1 MPRQLGGIETMN
13 KTEHNFRLDVTIF
26 VSLLIT
32 TITGLFLWLVI
43 PHKMGF
49 VFSGVSRT
57 AWVAAHIFSGIAGL
71 AAIVM
76 HIILHWD
83 WLKALR
89 GRPLGG
95 LPEKLRA
102 NRVVDR
108 VMWFAFIA
116 TNVFGAAAWALHLGD
131 DIYIVSI
138 PDRLHVACGV
148 MWAILAA
155 VHLALHWK
163 WIANTA
169 RRHAHINSLSIG
181 GYSLPCSITEKN
193 RAAVK
198 AVFFQELKL
207 QSDVVRERWFTA
219 SQDER
224 CDEQVTFVD
233 QP

>member
-1 MPRQLGGIETMN
+1 MTYPRGRRVNSGGIEIMN
-13 KTEHNFRLDVTIF
+13 RTEHNFRLDVTIF

-49 VFSGVSRT
+49 VFSGVSRS
-57 AWVAAHIFSGIAGL
+57 AWVAAHIYSGVAGL
-71 AAIVM
+71 AGIVM
-76 HIILHWD
+76 HIVLHWD

-108 VMWFAFIA
+108 VMWFTFIA

-131 DIYIVSI
+131 DIYIVSV
-138 PDRLHVACGV
+138 PDRLHVVCGV

-169 RRHAHINSLSIG
+169 RRYVHRQFKEYRRLSAPSSGTLKVSLTDSQ
-181 GYSLPCSITEKN
+181 SC
-193 RAAVK
+193 K
-198 AVFFQELKL
+198 ARLSCL
-207 QSDVVRERWFTA
+207 T
-219 SQDER
+219 
-224 CDEQVTFVD
+224 
-233 QP
+233 